1 MSPRVLRNRGRLV
14 SREDKAEYDV
24 IFEFEVSSDPTHG
37 TAQTDRQTIWGE
49 VSTTDKVPLPE
60 GEYDLHVSTGET
72 LHVENTGLA
81 GWHVIPKR
89 LQVPTSKNST
99 ATSSE

>member
-14 SREDKAEYDV
+14 SCGDRAEYDV
-24 IFEFEVSSDPTHG
+24 IFEFEVSVDPTPG
-37 TAQTDRQTIWGE
+37 ATQPDRQIIWGE

-72 LHVENTGLA
+72 LHVENTGFA

-89 LQVPTSKNST
+89 LNRSSGENPTT
-99 ATSSE
+99 TSSE